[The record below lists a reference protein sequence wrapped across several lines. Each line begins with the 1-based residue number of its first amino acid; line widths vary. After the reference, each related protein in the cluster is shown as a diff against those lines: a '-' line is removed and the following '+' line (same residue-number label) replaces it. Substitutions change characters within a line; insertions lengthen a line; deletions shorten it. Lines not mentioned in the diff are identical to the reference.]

1 MIYKQKDVTAN
12 INNKGVDIGDIGVNF
27 YTEDE
32 STASIRLNIKNN
44 GQPIDLDKI
53 NLKPKLDLFSNDGSI
68 FLDEPLE
75 TILAQQGIVQYM
87 IPQKV
92 IKHVGKVNAKLFLES
107 ENESVHVSNFNFN
120 IVDSGVE
127 DKVQKEISLNLVED
141 TVRRIMSDDLTV
153 LLDSGFKTELTTDL
167 QNYISENSEQ
177 FKGPQGERGLQ
188 GERGVQGERGEKG
201 IQGDV
206 GPQGERGIKGETG
219 ERGPKGDSLGFDDV
233 NELDKQI
240 FLKNKTVPE
249 LDSENNLVEVVSPS
263 SIQIVDY
270 YAIVNTAD
278 VTDSTNKSTN
288 FNEFQHFIVSNNWT
302 DSKVTNSS
310 ARLKEFLD
318 TQGATCALFHIYN
331 DRPIYEKSYIGEL
344 MQNNF
349 GDKIKEIFNITP

>member
-1 MIYKQKDVTAN
+1 MAIYKNKDIETN
-12 INNKGVDIGDIGVNF
+12 IKATHVSLGNIGAQF

-32 STASIRLNIKNN
+32 NSASIRIYIKHNDKPVN
-44 GQPIDLDKI
+44 LETAGLTPILS
-53 NLKPKLDLFSNDGSI
+53 LSMQDGSY
-68 FLDEPLE
+68 FENEPVD
-75 TILAQQGIVQYM
+75 IVLAEQGLIQYK
-87 IPQKV
+87 IRDNV
-92 IKHVGKVNAKLFLES
+92 IKHVGKVKATLILKSETQSLHASEFSFTILSSGLDEQVAKEIT
-107 ENESVHVSNFNFN
+107 VN
-120 IVDSGVE
+120 IVD
-127 DKVQKEISLNLVED
+127 DA
-141 TVRRIMSDDLTV
+141 VRRIIQENAIE
-153 LLDSGFKTELTTDL
+153 LLGDGFKDDVSVELKD
-167 QNYISENSEQ
+167 YVISNVEL
-177 FKGPQGERGLQ
+177 FKGEKGDVGPQGTQ
-188 GERGVQGERGEKG
+188 
-201 IQGDV
+201 

-219 ERGPKGDSLGFDDV
+219 EKGPKGDSLGFDDV

-263 SIQIVDY
+263 SIQMVDY

-278 VTDSTNKSTN
+278 VTDLTNKSTN

-302 DSKVTNSS
+302 DSKATKSS

-331 DRPIYEKSYIGEL
+331 GRPIYEKSYIGEL